1 MTPSTVKRRALE
13 ATTEAMRRMM
23 LMTVGAQHRRF
34 VAATADP
41 RTTQVARLR
50 HILRTNA
57 ATEYGVRCGF
67 SSIQSVADFQK
78 RVPIV
83 TYDQVRP
90 HIKKMMD
97 GAPAVLTAEN
107 PYQYLLTSG
116 STNEPKYVPVT
127 RSFRREYATPLQ
139 FFYLYRQH
147 PDIFRPGGI
156 LSMVSPAIEG
166 WTAGGVP
173 YGAASGLTYLSQN
186 ALVRTLYAV
195 PYDAFTIKDFAA
207 KYYVILRM
215 ALERDLR
222 VILMAN
228 PSTLGLLLK
237 ELNQHAEALIDD
249 IARGRIRPP
258 APIDPAVLGR
268 LERRLRPNPQRA
280 RELARIRSAA
290 DGMLPPVQVWPR
302 LRAVVC
308 WRDASAALYLPA
320 LEASLGDV
328 PVYNLG
334 YAASEGLGTFRLADF
349 GDEVLAITGHWF
361 EFCDVDEMDG
371 AVGTARPLRLCDE
384 LQEGRRYFIVMT
396 TSGGLY
402 RYHIDDIVEVRG
414 FVNRTPALRFVQ
426 KGTNSYSFTGE
437 KLTEAQVI
445 AAVTAAASAH
455 GFVPTFF
462 TALPVFGELPHY
474 RVMIEGTA
482 AGTPAPAHALA
493 GTIDAELSRLN
504 VEFDG
509 KRRSRRLGST
519 QVSFLPP
526 GFFEHYREA
535 THRTKRDAQIKFKHL
550 NPDALFHETVA
561 AFASAP
567 SVCG

>member
-1 MTPSTVKRRALE
+1 MTPSIVKRHALA
-13 ATTEAMRRMM
+13 ATTETMRRMM
-23 LMTVGAQHRRF
+23 LITVGAQHRRF

-41 RTTQVARLR
+41 RAAQAARLHR
-50 HILRTNA
+50 ILRTNA
-57 ATEYGVRCGF
+57 ATEYGVRYGF
-67 SSIQSVADFQK
+67 SSIRTIADFQT

-97 GAPAVLTAEN
+97 GAPGVLTAER

-139 FFYLYRQH
+139 FYYLYRQH

-166 WTAGGVP
+166 WTAAGVP

-215 ALERDLR
+215 AVERDLR

-237 ELNQHAEALIDD
+237 ELNQHAESLIQD
-249 IARGRIRPP
+249 IADGRITAP
-258 APIDPAVLGR
+258 APIDPDVRRR
-268 LERRLRPNPQRA
+268 LASRLRPNPQRA
-280 RELARIRSAA
+280 RELARIRDA
-290 DGMLPPVQVWPR
+290 DGGTLPPVRVWPR

-334 YAASEGLGTFRLADF
+334 YAASEGLGTFRLAGA
-349 GDEVLAITGHWF
+349 GDEVLAITGHLF
-361 EFCDVDEMDG
+361 EFCDVDEIDG
-371 AVGTARPLRLCDE
+371 AVGSAGPLRLCDE
-384 LQEGRRYFIVMT
+384 LEEGHRYFIVMT

-437 KLTEAQVI
+437 KLTEAQII
-445 AAVTAAASAH
+445 AAVTAATSAH
-455 GFVPTFF
+455 GVTPTFF
-462 TALPVFGELPHY
+462 TALPIFGEPPHY
-474 RVMIEGTA
+474 RVMVEGPA
-482 AGTPAPAHALA
+482 SGTSVPANLLA
-493 GTIDAELSRLN
+493 GAIDAELSRLN
-504 VEFDG
+504 VEFEG
-509 KRRSRRLGST
+509 KRKSRRLAST
-519 QVSFLPP
+519 QVVFLPP
-526 GFFEHYREA
+526 GFFEQYREA

-561 AFASAP
+561 AFDTRSP
-567 SVCG
+567 VCG